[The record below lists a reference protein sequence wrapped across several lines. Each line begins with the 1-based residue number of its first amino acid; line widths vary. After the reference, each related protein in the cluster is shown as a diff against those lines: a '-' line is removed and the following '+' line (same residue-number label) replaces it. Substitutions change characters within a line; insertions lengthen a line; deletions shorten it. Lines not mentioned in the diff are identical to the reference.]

1 MSVTARFASDPFSVV
16 EARQLVEAAV
26 HGCPESLVEDVTLLT
41 SELVSNAVLHART
54 PFEVLVDR
62 SNGHVRVTVVDES
75 PEPPMVQRP
84 APDAVGGRGLV
95 LVSRLSS
102 RWGFEGR
109 RDGKSVWFEL
119 DT

>member
-1 MSVTARFASDPFSVV
+1 MSVTARFASDPFSVS

-26 HGCPESLVEDVTLLT
+26 AGCRDGVAEDAALLT
-41 SELVSNAVLHART
+41 SELVSNAILHART

-62 SNGHVRVTVVDES
+62 SNGHVRVTVADGS
-75 PEPPMVQRP
+75 PEPPIVQRP
-84 APDAVGGRGLV
+84 APDEVGGRGLV
-95 LVSRLSS
+95 LVSSLSS

-119 DT
+119 ET